1 MLRIV
6 IKKIRNYKDNK
17 WGDNRMAGG
26 GGGGGES
33 NGMEVGREKEGLSH
47 TAI

>member
-17 WGDNRMAGG
+17 CGDNRMAGG
-26 GGGGGES
+26 GVEI

>member
-26 GGGGGES
+26 GGGGEI